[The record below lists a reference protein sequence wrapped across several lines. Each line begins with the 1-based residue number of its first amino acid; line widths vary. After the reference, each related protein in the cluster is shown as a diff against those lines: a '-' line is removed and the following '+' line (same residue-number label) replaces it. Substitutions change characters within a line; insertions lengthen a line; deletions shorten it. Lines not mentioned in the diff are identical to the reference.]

1 MRCAIVIFAHRVS
14 LDPMDILIV
23 FMCSVPDTFTKRGD
37 KKIDSRFLADL
48 GVPQTAGGST
58 TGEISPSYRATPS
71 ATLLALKSLGGTN
84 GQF

>member
-1 MRCAIVIFAHRVS
+1 MRCAIVIFAYRVS

-58 TGEISPSYRATPS
+58 TGEISYHATPS
-71 ATLLALKSLGGTN
+71 ATLLALKSLGGIN